1 LGNGPDHPWGP
12 YFRAKLCEL
21 FGKSAQEPGLRTGA
35 STADEQQTPASS
47 LPAAPQTHS
56 SPSDQFSSLWSVPY
70 PHNPHFTGRDE
81 IFEQL
86 GQHLSPESQHEQT
99 TTRRAAL
106 AQPQAIKGLGGIG
119 KTQIALEYAYRARE
133 QGRYAHIFWINAASE
148 EAITTGF
155 VALADLLPDFS
166 AKNETDQ
173 RKVVTEVK
181 RWLEQCQQSWL
192 LIFDNV
198 EELSLVQ
205 EYLQEYLPVT
215 RNGSILLTTR
225 ASAVG
230 SLAISIEV
238 EQMGLIEGT
247 QFLLHRAQRLHA
259 TDEEQ
264 NEAANVVIALDGFP
278 LALDQ
283 LF

>member
-1 LGNGPDHPWGP
+1 MGNGPDHPWGP

-21 FGKSAQEPGLRTGA
+21 FGKSAQEPGLRTDT

-47 LPAAPQTHS
+47 LHDAPKT
-56 SPSDQFSSLWSVPY
+56 PSTPGDQFPPLWSVPY
-70 PHNPHFTGRDE
+70 PRNPHFTGRDE

-86 GQHLSPESQHEQT
+86 DQHLLPESQHEQAA
-99 TTRRAAL
+99 TRRAAL

-119 KTQIALEYAYRARE
+119 KTQITLEYAYRARE
-133 QGRYAHIFWINAASE
+133 QGHYTHVFWINAASE
-148 EAITTGF
+148 EAIITGF

-205 EYLQEYLPVT
+205 EYLPVT

-259 TDEEQ
+259 TDE
-264 NEAANVVIALDGFP
+264 DGMRRP
-278 LALDQ
+278 TW
-283 LF
+283 